1 VVSQPPAE
9 FRAFVAEKVDD
20 HVERGVRSYT
30 EADLPPGE
38 VTVRVDWSSVNYKD
52 GLATIANG
60 RVARMNPLVPGIDLA
75 GEVIDSDDPEIPTGS
90 SMLAHGYELGVAHQ
104 GGYAEYNRLP
114 AGWVVPLPAGL
125 STRAAMT
132 IGTAG
137 FTAGLSV
144 ARLEARGL
152 EPSSGPVLVTGASG
166 GVGRTAAAILL
177 DRGYETWAS
186 TGKQAA
192 HDDLLAL
199 GVSGI
204 LSRDEVVADSPRPLD
219 AERWAAAIDCVGGA
233 TLPYLLRT
241 LRYGGAIAAS
251 GNTGGAAFSTT
262 VFPFILRGV
271 ALIGVDSAALPIAER
286 RALWERLATDLRPR
300 GLGDRVT
307 EVGLDELPGAL
318 DAILAGQAHGRWLV
332 RVGA

>member
-1 VVSQPPAE
+1 MVTLLPAE

-20 HVERGVRSYT
+20 HVERAVRSYT
-30 EADLPPGE
+30 GADLPPGD

-52 GLATIANG
+52 GLATIPNG

-75 GEVIDSDDPEIPTGS
+75 GEVIDSDDPEIPAGS
-90 SMLAHGYELGVAHQ
+90 SVLAHGYELGVAHQ

-166 GVGRTAAAILL
+166 GVGRTAVAILL

-186 TGKQAA
+186 TGKPAA

-286 RALWERLATDLRPR
+286 RALWQRLATDLRPR
-300 GLGDRVT
+300 GLGDRVI
-307 EVGLDELPGAL
+307 EVTLDELPDAL
-318 DAILAGQAHGRWLV
+318 DGILAGRAHGRWLV

>member
-1 VVSQPPAE
+1 MTLLPVE

-30 EADLPPGE
+30 GADLPPGD

-52 GLATIANG
+52 GLATIPNG
-60 RVARMNPLVPGIDLA
+60 HVARMNPLVPGIDLA
-75 GEVIDSDDPEIPTGS
+75 GEVIDSDDPEIPAGS
-90 SMLAHGYELGVAHQ
+90 SVLAHGYELGVAHQ

-114 AGWVVPLPAGL
+114 AGWVVPLPEGL

-152 EPSSGPVLVTGASG
+152 EPSLGPVLVTGASG
-166 GVGRTAAAILL
+166 GVGRTATAILL

-186 TGKQAA
+186 TGKAAA

-300 GLGDRVT
+300 GLGDRVI
-307 EVGLDELPGAL
+307 EVTLDELPDAL
-318 DAILAGQAHGRWLV
+318 DGILAGRAHGRWLV